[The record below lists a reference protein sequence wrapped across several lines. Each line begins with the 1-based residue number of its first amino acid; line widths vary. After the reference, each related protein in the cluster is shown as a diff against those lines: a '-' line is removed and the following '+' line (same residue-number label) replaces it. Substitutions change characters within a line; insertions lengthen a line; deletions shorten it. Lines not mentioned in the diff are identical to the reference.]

1 MIWVLNAFERDKHIL
16 NPSPSI
22 FGIFILKYSEK
33 VPKIIYT
40 MTMIRWFMQK
50 VRFLFFLA
58 LLLPASYIFASD
70 YADFYDSLSNA
81 FAGFVDPNA
90 GLTSFSSLTVPLG
103 GRSEAMAGAYTA
115 MTDDIAFL
123 NYNPAVS
130 AVLPNTELAVFHNFW
145 IADSAVDTI
154 AFSQRATNFGYGAA
168 LKSFYVP
175 FTEYSILGEKV
186 SQGYYSETVGL
197 INLSYNFFSGY
208 HFKGLA
214 VGTNLKF
221 GFRGAPDFADDD
233 TNQIV
238 PGSGLSQ
245 SAIAVMGDLGFLLRF
260 NAGKLYSSR
269 EPNLSI
275 GLSFNNAGA
284 AFVGLNSEME
294 LDDPLPSQLAF
305 GVSYKMIRPITI
317 SFDFIQPINLFN
329 FSNSELFSFGF
340 GIEGVVTDFFSL
352 QGGFLLKG
360 GNPKISLGSEVDWK
374 GLTFSLSYA
383 LDLTTSFAPV
393 NRISLS
399 AKLNFGDRGRSDI
412 QDEVDALYAEGLRYY
427 VDGQFLEAIAV
438 WEEALELFP
447 RFDPALDGIRTAN
460 QSLQLRTT
468 IQEVQSLDITEQP
481 VSDE

>member
-1 MIWVLNAFERDKHIL
+1 MKRCV
-16 NPSPSI
+16 
-22 FGIFILKYSEK
+22 
-33 VPKIIYT
+33 
-40 MTMIRWFMQK
+40 MQK
-50 VRFLFFLA
+50 IQFLIFS
-58 LLLPASYIFASD
+58 LLLLSVSFFYASD

-81 FAGFVDPNA
+81 FSSFVDPNA
-90 GLTSFSSLTVPLG
+90 GMTSFSSLSVPFG

-130 AVLPNTELAVFHNFW
+130 AVLPNTEVAVFHNFW
-145 IADSAVDTI
+145 IADSAIDTI
-154 AFSQRATNFGYGAA
+154 AFSQRASNFGYGAA

-175 FTEYSILGEKV
+175 FTEYSILGEQV

-214 VGTNLKF
+214 VGTNIKV
-221 GFRGAPDFADDD
+221 GFRGVPDFADDA
-233 TNQIV
+233 TNQVIT
-238 PGSGLSQ
+238 GSGLSQ
-245 SAIAVMGDLGFLLRF
+245 SAIAVMGDIGFLLRF

-269 EPNLSI
+269 EPNLNI

-284 AFVGLNSEME
+284 AFVGLNTELA

-305 GVSYKMIRPITI
+305 GISYKMVRPITL
-317 SFDFIQPINLFN
+317 SFDFIQPINLFDV
-329 FSNSELFSFGF
+329 SNSELFSFGL

-383 LDLTTSFAPV
+383 LDLTTSLAPV

-399 AKLNFGDRGRSDI
+399 AKLNLGDKGRSVI

-427 VDGQFLEAIAV
+427 VNGQFLEAIAV
-438 WEEALELFP
+438 WEEAVELFP

-468 IQEVQSLDITEQP
+468 IQEVQSLDVTEP
-481 VSDE
+481 SESSE